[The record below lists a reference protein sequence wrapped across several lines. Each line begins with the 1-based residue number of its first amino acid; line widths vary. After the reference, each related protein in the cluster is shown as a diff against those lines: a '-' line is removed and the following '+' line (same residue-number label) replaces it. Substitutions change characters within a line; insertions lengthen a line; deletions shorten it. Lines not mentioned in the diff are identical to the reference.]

1 MGEFSAVELIVKKRE
16 RGELDTDE
24 IQWLVANYTSGRVAD
39 EQMSAMAMAI
49 LLNGMNRR
57 EIRDLTM
64 AMVNSGETLNYAG
77 LAAPTS
83 DKHSTG
89 GVGDKI
95 TLPLAPLVAAF
106 GVAVPQLSGRG
117 LGHTG
122 GTLDKLEAIPGWRAS
137 LSNAEMHAQLD
148 DIGAVICAAGAGLA
162 PADKKLYALRDVTGT
177 VEAIPLIASSIMSKK
192 IAEGTGAL
200 VLDVKVG
207 SGAFMKTFERAR
219 ELAETLVD
227 LGNDA
232 GVKTSALLTDMSTP
246 LGRKIGNALE
256 VEESVEVLAG
266 GGPADVVELTVD
278 LAREMLRL
286 AGKPDVDVAA
296 ALRDGRAMD
305 KWREMIAAQGGDPDA
320 PLPKAREQHVV
331 LAESTGV
338 IESMDALQV
347 GVASWRLGAGRERKE
362 DAVQFGAG
370 IELHA
375 QVGEA
380 VQAGQP
386 LMTLH
391 TDEPVRFERALESLA
406 GAVSIGS
413 SNPSARKIV
422 LDRITRN

>member
-1 MGEFSAVELIVKKRE
+1 
-16 RGELDTDE
+16 
-24 IQWLVANYTSGRVAD
+24 
-39 EQMSAMAMAI
+39 
-49 LLNGMNRR
+49 
-57 EIRDLTM
+57 
-64 AMVNSGETLNYAG
+64 
-77 LAAPTS
+77 
-83 DKHSTG
+83 
-89 GVGDKI
+89 
-95 TLPLAPLVAAF
+95 
-106 GVAVPQLSGRG
+106 
-117 LGHTG
+117 
-122 GTLDKLEAIPGWRAS
+122 
-137 LSNAEMHAQLD
+137 
-148 DIGAVICAAGAGLA
+148 
-162 PADKKLYALRDVTGT
+162 
-177 VEAIPLIASSIMSKK
+177 
-192 IAEGTGAL
+192 
-200 VLDVKVG
+200 
-207 SGAFMKTFERAR
+207 
-219 ELAETLVD
+219 
-227 LGNDA
+227 
-232 GVKTSALLTDMSTP
+232 
-246 LGRKIGNALE
+246 
-256 VEESVEVLAG
+256 
-266 GGPADVVELTVD
+266 VVELTVE

-305 KWREMIAAQGGDPDA
+305 KWREMISAQGGDPSA
-320 PLPKAREQHVV
+320 PLPTAREQHVV

-391 TDEPVRFERALESLA
+391 TDEPARFERALESLA

>member
-1 MGEFSAVELIVKKRE
+1 MSEFSAVELIVKKRE
-16 RGELDTDE
+16 RGELTTAE
-24 IQWLVANYTSGRVAD
+24 IQWLVTNYTSGRVAD

-64 AMVNSGETLNYAG
+64 AMVNSGERLDYSD
-77 LAAPTS
+77 LALPTA

-95 TLPLAPLVAAF
+95 TLPLAPLVAVF

-122 GTLDKLEAIPGWRAS
+122 GTLDKLEAIPGWRAA

-148 DIGAVICAAGAGLA
+148 SIGAVICAAGAGLA

-305 KWREMIAAQGGDPDA
+305 KWREMIAAQGGDPNA
-320 PLPKAREQHVV
+320 PLPTASEKHVV

-391 TDEPVRFERALESLA
+391 TDEPARFERALESLA